1 MSKTCVVMVDVL
13 EEEVENTVVDIENQL
28 SKNGK
33 VELVLSDSGT
43 KLSVDKN
50 FILSY
55 YSAD

>member
-1 MSKTCVVMVDVL
+1 MSKSCVVMVDGL

-33 VELVLSDSGT
+33 VSLVLSNSQT
-43 KLSVDKN
+43 NLSVDKN

-55 YSAD
+55 YSTD